1 MEQKKTTVEQAET
14 ALKAV
19 LENAE
24 VIGQFGKNEK
34 DNDTALLVIGT
45 LDKGEQSALAV
56 GYVGTTEN
64 TVTSII
70 KAMHKHK
77 EVRKT
82 ILLAAKGYSV
92 LGPILDLAEPC
103 DCPECSAKKANN

>member
-1 MEQKKTTVEQAET
+1 MEQKKTTLEQAET

-24 VIGQFGKNEK
+24 VIGQFGK

-45 LDKGEQSALAV
+45 LDKGERSAIAV
-56 GYVGTTEN
+56 GYAGTTKN
-64 TVTSII
+64 TVISIV
-70 KAMHKHK
+70 KAMHNSK
-77 EVRKT
+77 EVRET
-82 ILLAAKGYSV
+82 ILLAARVYSV
-92 LGPILDLAEPC
+92 SDPILDLAEPC